1 MHPRDVALA
10 VVFLPKGG
18 VEKGETSGQAAAREA
33 NEEAGVPAILAAG
46 AISPLLVK
54 HTLQHVPK
62 NKRQEVWHAHAI
74 LLLEE
79 SELLDEWDEAKDRK
93 REWVTPREAME
104 RIREWAPLLDDVP
117 AEPSDEDMKRGGI
130 KKKAVKRFAMEVCL
144 AAFVEQYGW
153 DKKV

>member
-1 MHPRDVALA
+1 MVRAS
-10 VVFLPKGG
+10 KG
-18 VEKGETSGQAAAREA
+18 
-33 NEEAGVPAILAAG
+33 
-46 AISPLLVK
+46 
-54 HTLQHVPK
+54 HTLATLVQHRCSVA
-62 NKRQEVWHAHAI
+62 NDGRR
-74 LLLEE
+74 
-79 SELLDEWDEAKDRK
+79 DEAKDRK